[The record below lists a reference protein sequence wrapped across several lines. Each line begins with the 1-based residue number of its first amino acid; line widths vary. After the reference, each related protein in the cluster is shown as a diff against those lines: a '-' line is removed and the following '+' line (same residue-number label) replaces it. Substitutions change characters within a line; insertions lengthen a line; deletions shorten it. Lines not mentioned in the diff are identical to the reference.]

1 MTAIDAPVSRIDR
14 ESVVDSKNSPAP
26 GPSARATP
34 AVGDPP
40 SPPEAP
46 ATPND
51 GVPSTTQPPPPAAAS
66 PGHRS
71 RKWLLWAGAVA
82 ALVVA
87 GYFLVPWVDTVLN
100 TVSTDDAY
108 VNGHVT
114 MVAPR

>member
-1 MTAIDAPVSRIDR
+1 MTLLFAREAFCALTAKEDYLMTAIDAPVSRIDR
-14 ESVVDSKNSPAP
+14 ESVVDSKNSPAS

-46 ATPND
+46 TTTND

-71 RKWLLWAGAVA
+71 RKWLLWAGGGFAA
-82 ALVVA
+82 ALI
-87 GYFLVPWVDTVLN
+87 
-100 TVSTDDAY
+100 
-108 VNGHVT
+108 
-114 MVAPR
+114 